1 MTATR
6 DLHMGPGWYM
16 RRTPNADRLIPFYR
30 DGLGTSVIRGEEP
43 VYFLWAGES
52 YIIELKAEK
61 PPREERV
68 TDPDV
73 HPCTPLFHTR
83 DLNVTLARLLRAGG
97 ELISSSET
105 PFGREAFVLDPDR
118 QIVGLREPIG
128 GETAL
133 GRSAVSE
140 YNPGCA
146 PLPDDLIGLRSIVRR
161 VADMET
167 MITFYRD
174 VIGFKEVGPV
184 NGRHLFDQGEGVHLE
199 LAPGGAVQT
208 PPQDRVEI
216 TNHFIVRVVEHDAFN
231 QALKDAG
238 VKFSNDSFRWN
249 SADMSICIDPEGHI
263 MGFEERF
270 EPHEYGHPRDP
281 FEEDMEADKRWRLA
295 HEALHARDEHGLE
308 RGYAPTRFG
317 ALHYTRRAGTPGTTK
332 RPLVCLHPSPYSGT
346 YFQMFQAA
354 VDRGDG
360 DRRDVIAFD
369 HIGFGNSAKT
379 GAPLTAQEHA
389 MAIGDALDSMDYR
402 ITQKGMVDVMGY
414 HSGSV
419 FAGELAVLRHDLVAK
434 LALVTYP
441 YFDAEGREKKRNE
454 RKSAAWLTDDLE
466 SLQAKWSGMVAK
478 RPRGVSFDRALA
490 NLIDDLKAGET
501 SWFGFDAVFGY
512 PAETRL
518 PLIKQ
523 QTLIINTDS
532 ILTEPTDQAH
542 GFLTNAT
549 YVMFDH
555 MTYGVF
561 DIHADELAGAVT
573 EFLDEQLT
581 PYVAYRK

>member
-1 MTATR
+1 MTATQ

-16 RRTPNADRLIPFYR
+16 RRTPNATKLIPFYR
-30 DGLGTSVIRGEEP
+30 DALGTSVIRGAEP

-68 TDPDV
+68 IDPTV
-73 HPCTPLFHTR
+73 HPCTPVFHTR
-83 DLNVTLARLLRAGG
+83 DLETTLARLLRGGG
-97 ELISSSET
+97 ELISSDTT
-105 PFGREAFVLDPDR
+105 PFGREAFLLDPDR
-118 QIVGLREPIG
+118 QIVGIREPIG

-133 GRSAVSE
+133 GRIPVSD

-146 PLPDDLIGLRSIVRR
+146 PLPDDLIGLRTIVRR
-161 VADMET
+161 VADMDT
-167 MITFYRD
+167 MIRFYRD
-174 VIGFKEVGPV
+174 VIGFKEIGPIH
-184 NGRHLFDQGEGVHLE
+184 GRHLFDQGEGVHLE
-199 LAPGGAVQT
+199 LAPGGSVQT

-231 QALKDAG
+231 HALKDAG
-238 VKFSNDSFRWN
+238 TSFSNDSFRWN

-281 FEEDMEADKRWRLA
+281 FEEDMEADKRWRLSNN
-295 HEALHARDEHGLE
+295 ALHTRDEKRLE

-317 ALHYTRRAGTPGTTK
+317 ALHYTCRRGTPGTTK
-332 RPLVCLHPSPYSGT
+332 RPLICLHPSPYSGA
-346 YFQMFQAA
+346 YFESFQLA
-354 VDRGDG
+354 VDAGAD
-360 DRRDVIAFD
+360 DQRDVYAFD

-379 GAPLTAQEHA
+379 EEPLTAQDHA
-389 MAIGDALDSMDYR
+389 MAIGDALDSIGFR
-402 ITQKGMVDVMGY
+402 VTQKGMVDVMGY

-441 YFDAEGREKKRNE
+441 YFDTEDRLKKRGE
-454 RKSAAWLTDDLE
+454 RKDAPWLTNDLE
-466 SLQAKWSGMVAK
+466 SLESKWSLIVAK
-478 RPRGVSFDRALA
+478 RPDGVPFDRAIT
-490 NLIDDLKAGET
+490 NLLDDLKAGET
-501 SWFGFDAVFGY
+501 AWHGFDAVFGY
-512 PAETRL
+512 PAEDRL
-518 PLIKQ
+518 PLVKQ

-532 ILTEPTDQAH
+532 ILTEPTEKARSH
-542 GFLTNAT
+542 MNACE
-549 YVMFDH
+549 YLMLDH
-555 MTYGVF
+555 MKLGVF
-561 DIHADELAGAVT
+561 DIHAGELANAVS
-573 EFLDEQLT
+573 EFLDRPLD